1 MNKEAKARTQ
11 KIIKTGNSAALTI
24 PVGFIKTLNLKI
36 GDKAMTRLDFYEG
49 SITYKFVDI
58 RQLHFDNPLEGPPPL
73 VKDKKN
79 GKNTRL

>member
-1 MNKEAKARTQ
+1 MNKEAEARTQ

-24 PVGFIKTLNLKI
+24 PAGFIKALNLKV
-36 GDKAMTRLDFYEG
+36 GDQVLTQLDFYEG

-58 RQLHFDNPLEGPPPL
+58 RQLRFDNPLERTSLL